1 MRRQFVLDR
10 QTDQLIE
17 DLASA
22 RAGNRSFVV
31 REAVQVYAAI
41 ANQLEDLEA
50 DPKFLAMMERSASDI
65 RSGRVVSH
73 ADLKKRVAARKR
85 ANRGPA

>member
-50 DPKFLAMMERSASDI
+50 DPKFLAMMERSASDV

-73 ADLKKRVAARKR
+73 AEVKKRLAARKR
-85 ANRGPA
+85 ANRGTT

>member
-1 MRRQFVLDR
+1 MALNWRTMRRQFVLDP

-31 REAVQVYAAI
+31 REAIQLYAAME
-41 ANQLEDLEA
+41 NQLEEVEA
-50 DPKFLAMMERSASDI
+50 DPKFLAMMERSASDVQ
-65 RSGRVVSH
+65 SGRVLSH
-73 ADLKKRVAARKR
+73 ADVKKRLT
-85 ANRGPA
+85 G